1 LTYKAATESD
11 TMKDEDYY
19 EQILCEVL
27 DVLEGGDIALDF
39 EEMPAAATTIRII
52 AKIAGDAL
60 TGVRATKELLD
71 KLNRALMP
79 AATYVGIDN
88 DEERVDN
95 K

>member
-1 LTYKAATESD
+1 MTYKAATEND

-39 EEMPAAATTIRII
+39 ENSPSAATTIRSI

-60 TGVRATKELLD
+60 IGVRATKELLD
-71 KLNRALMP
+71 MINK
-79 AATYVGIDN
+79 VVD
-88 DEERVDN
+88 DE
-95 K
+95 

>member
-1 LTYKAATESD
+1 MTYKAATEID

-39 EEMPAAATTIRII
+39 EDSPSAATTIRII

-60 TGVRATKELLD
+60 IGVRAIRELSD
-71 KLNRALMP
+71 MINK
-79 AATYVGIDN
+79 VIE
-88 DEERVDN
+88 DE
-95 K
+95 

>member
-1 LTYKAATESD
+1 MTYKAATEND

-39 EEMPAAATTIRII
+39 ENSPSAATTIRII

-60 TGVRATKELLD
+60 IGVISTKELLD
-71 KLNRALMP
+71 MINK
-79 AATYVGIDN
+79 VVD
-88 DEERVDN
+88 DE
-95 K
+95 